1 MTDRR
6 QKRSRFANI
15 WTISTASLMVLGCL
29 FVYVYYLNFTLF
41 DCSNDRTSYEASD
54 DGKMTASLIK
64 RGCGATTDFTTFV
77 YVQTESPAT
86 ESDNWG
92 DAIFAIQGDENIRLR
107 WIGRKLKIAAPTS
120 GKRVVLKKDR
130 WSGVEIVYEYF

>member
-1 MTDRR
+1 
-6 QKRSRFANI
+6 
-15 WTISTASLMVLGCL
+15 
-29 FVYVYYLNFTLF
+29 
-41 DCSNDRTSYEASD
+41 
-54 DGKMTASLIK
+54 MTANLIK

-77 YVQTESPAT
+77 YVQTESPAK

-92 DAIFAIQGDENIRLR
+92 DAIYAIRGDENIRLR
-107 WIGRKLKIAAPTS
+107 WIGRKLQIAAPTS